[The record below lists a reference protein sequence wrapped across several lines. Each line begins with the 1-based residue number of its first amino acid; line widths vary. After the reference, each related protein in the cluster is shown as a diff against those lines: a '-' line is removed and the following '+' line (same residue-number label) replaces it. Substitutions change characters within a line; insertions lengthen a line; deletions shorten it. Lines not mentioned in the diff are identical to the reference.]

1 MVIGYAGQV
10 RSERAWWLAL
20 VGSGVCSNVC
30 KGACARAALEA
41 VFFECW
47 SVALVVV
54 LMVVAVGAEFALLA
68 TFGLFVV
75 VFQQGGLSSDMA
87 RES

>member
-1 MVIGYAGQV
+1 M
-10 RSERAWWLAL
+10 
-20 VGSGVCSNVC
+20 
-30 KGACARAALEA
+30 
-41 VFFECW
+41 
-47 SVALVVV
+47 ALVVV